1 MCSTKT
7 RFLDFD
13 RIRLKGE
20 DAHTVVK
27 LMMACNDMSLAN
39 HSLTQW
45 KSGSYKE
52 LSDRRTGAGM
62 YFVRIQLAH
71 LHEGLKVIHDISQN
85 QNLLNVLDGCDEQTK
100 TSFNHLLKF
109 AHKGERRDEF
119 EQLVGRLRHNLTF
132 HYDESGKCIE
142 RAIGERASEPS
153 TRNTS
158 MTRGSHGYLWHFKLA
173 DDLVDSIVTRQIW
186 GIDSGKSLQEE
197 SDKVA
202 DLVHN
207 IFTSFMDFSG
217 EFVWKYCA

>member
-13 RIRLKGE
+13 RIKLKGE
-20 DAHTVVK
+20 DAHIVIK

-45 KSGSYKE
+45 KSGSYEE
-52 LSDRRTGAGM
+52 LSDRQTGAGM

-71 LHEGLKVIHDISQN
+71 LHEALKVIQNISEN
-85 QNLLNVLDGCDEQTK
+85 QNLMNVLSGCDVQTK
-100 TSFNHLLKF
+100 SSFSQLMKF
-109 AHKGERRDEF
+109 TPKGERRGEF

-142 RAIGERASEPS
+142 RAIDELASKPE

-158 MTRGSHGYLWHFKLA
+158 MTRGSQVYLWHFKLA
-173 DDLVDSIVTRQIW
+173 DELVDNIVVRQIW
-186 GIDSGKSLQEE
+186 RIDSTENLQEE
-197 SDKVA
+197 ADKVA
-202 DLVHN
+202 DLVHE

-217 EFVWKYCA
+217 EFIWKYYL